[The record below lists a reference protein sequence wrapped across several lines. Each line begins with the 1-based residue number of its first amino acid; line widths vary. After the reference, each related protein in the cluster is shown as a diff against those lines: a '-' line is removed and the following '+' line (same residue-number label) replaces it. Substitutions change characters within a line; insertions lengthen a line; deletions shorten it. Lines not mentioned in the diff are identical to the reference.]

1 MVPGYQTLLEE
12 NTNGVTIY
20 TNSAGDFKLGKTGV
34 GLIIEKTAVI
44 VAGVPFVLTCRLS
57 GGTVVLRKNGV
68 QVATSATAITFSAIT
83 GARIGDSFTPGYPL
97 DGALGWVVP
106 IAAALSDA
114 DCLTVER
121 LVGSQFPGLTTPD
134 GDELALL
141 LEDGSGFLTMETGD
155 LILME

>member
-34 GLIIEKTAVI
+34 GLIIEKTAAI

-57 GGTVVLRKNGV
+57 GGTAVLRKNGV
-68 QVATSATAITFSAIT
+68 QVATSATAITFSATT
-83 GARIGDSFTPGYPL
+83 GARIGSDFAGTAYL
-97 DGALGWVVP
+97 LNGALGWVVP
-106 IAAALSDA
+106 LPVALSDA

-121 LVGSQFPGLTTPD
+121 LVSSQFPNGPV
-134 GDELALL
+134 
-141 LEDGSGFLTMETGD
+141 F
-155 LILME
+155 